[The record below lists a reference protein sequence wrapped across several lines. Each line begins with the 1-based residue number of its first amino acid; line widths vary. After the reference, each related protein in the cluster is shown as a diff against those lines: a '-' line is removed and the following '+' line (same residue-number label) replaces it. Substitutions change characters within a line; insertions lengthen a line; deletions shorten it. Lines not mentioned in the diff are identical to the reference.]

1 MFFLHVYQS
10 IVVTNILSVCYS
22 IYIVV
27 VCNADAGS
35 FSISMKFKVFRNLT
49 FFKFLCIFLDL
60 VFSRALVFFFLS
72 YFLKQ
77 NQKIT
82 LCQFVVIYRI

>member
-1 MFFLHVYQS
+1 MFCFFLHVYQS
-10 IVVTNILSVCYS
+10 IVVTIILSVCYS

-49 FFKFLCIFLDL
+49 FCKFLCIFLDL
-60 VFSRALVFFFLS
+60 VFSRALVFLS